1 MLSTIV
7 NPSKEQIK
15 NLPFTEKEVHHK
27 SRKRLGYHVYS
38 SYLFYAFRSATAEE
52 MEQLL
57 LRFKVW
63 SEEEEEEEEA
73 STSSS
78 DSSVRVPSCHDV
90 SRFAGLVWRSYSTDL
105 KEEWG
110 NRASMLNSRP
120 RNDGRFI
127 EVPDGVLACS
137 IEKCVKESLTQEWLN
152 FVQLVRNAVVLKRNA
167 IPDANRVVTMGIE
180 RVELGLQVFRKI
192 CISPLLRITI
202 FGSPLFCKLQSR
214 ELVYRSKKVAAIHIH
229 SHQRLNDLLSFGGI
243 SIGSHYSKGSKIR
256 ICPKV
261 GLTDT
266 MGRSAIGYV
275 LQENATHLGV
285 RVECD
290 DAGELA
296 WVPRVPFDSVSS
308 QYMYCDGHGPSGQKS
323 GVFYISYFWP
333 TRITLNL
340 VTGHSYLITSQ
351 YTSNHLNE

>member
-38 SYLFYAFRSATAEE
+38 SYLFYAFHSATAEE
-52 MEQLL
+52 KEQLL

-63 SEEEEEEEEA
+63 SEEEEKEEEA
-73 STSSS
+73 PTSSS

-180 RVELGLQVFRKI
+180 RVELGLQVFCKI

-202 FGSPLFCKLQSR
+202 FGSPLFCKLQSC
-214 ELVYRSKKVAAIHIH
+214 ELIYRSKKVAAIHIH
-229 SHQRLNDLLSFGGI
+229 SHQSCHSPQRAEV
-243 SIGSHYSKGSKIR
+243 K
-256 ICPKV
+256 
-261 GLTDT
+261 
-266 MGRSAIGYV
+266 
-275 LQENATHLGV
+275 
-285 RVECD
+285 
-290 DAGELA
+290 
-296 WVPRVPFDSVSS
+296 
-308 QYMYCDGHGPSGQKS
+308 
-323 GVFYISYFWP
+323 
-333 TRITLNL
+333 ITLFFVLFNFSRIFPL
-340 VTGHSYLITSQ
+340 VGNVEVNKTKLVYLGWPAQRYKLQFFFEMKIGFVV
-351 YTSNHLNE
+351 